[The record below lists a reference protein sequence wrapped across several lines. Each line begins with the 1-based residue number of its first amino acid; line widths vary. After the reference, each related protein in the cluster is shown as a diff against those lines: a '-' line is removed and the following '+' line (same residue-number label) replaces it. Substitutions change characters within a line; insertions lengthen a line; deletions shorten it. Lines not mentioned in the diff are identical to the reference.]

1 MAPPKRARPSF
12 SPPRPKKSK
21 SANVSTVP
29 KGKEASGKNQK
40 NAAVARKRAT
50 PTSKYSGRKGTRKA
64 QLSDDDEDEFEDDS
78 RNHRSALSLVDAS
91 VSEAEEDDHDGED
104 AEASQEND
112 SDDSNDHTIHDR
124 SRLNLN
130 SSPEPDMILAE
141 ITTTSTNTDS
151 PIPEQ
156 LVHKML
162 HHHFQRPEKTK
173 ISTDARDLVTKYLE
187 VFVRE
192 AIMRSAYERQEKD
205 GHEDGAG
212 AGGGFLG
219 VEDLERAA
227 VQLCLDF

>member
-21 SANVSTVP
+21 STNVSTST
-29 KGKEASGKNQK
+29 KGREASWKNQK
-40 NAAVARKRAT
+40 NAAIARKRAT

-64 QLSDDDEDEFEDDS
+64 QLSDDEEDDDGLEEGS

-91 VSEAEEDDHDGED
+91 ASEADDDDDDDDDDDAGESEEADSED
-104 AEASQEND
+104 
-112 SDDSNDHTIHDR
+112 HDR
-124 SRLNLN
+124 SRPNLN
-130 SSPEPDMILAE
+130 SSPEPDVILAE
-141 ITTTSTNTDS
+141 ITTTSTNTES

-162 HHHFQRPEKTK
+162 HHHFQKPEKTK

-192 AIMRSAYERQEKD
+192 AIMRSAFERQEKN
-205 GHEDGAG
+205 GTEGGAG
-212 AGGGFLG
+212 AGGGFLE

>member
-21 SANVSTVP
+21 STNVSTST
-29 KGKEASGKNQK
+29 KGREASWKNQK
-40 NAAVARKRAT
+40 NAAIARKRAT

-64 QLSDDDEDEFEDDS
+64 QLSDDEDDDDEGLEEGS

-91 VSEAEEDDHDGED
+91 ASASEAEDDDDDDAGEGGEAGSEDP
-104 AEASQEND
+104 
-112 SDDSNDHTIHDR
+112 DR
-124 SRLNLN
+124 SRPNLN

-141 ITTTSTNTDS
+141 ITTTSTNTES
-151 PIPEQ
+151 PISEQ

-162 HHHFQRPEKTK
+162 HHHFQKPEKTR

-192 AIMRSAYERQEKD
+192 AIMRSAFERQEKD
-205 GHEDGAG
+205 GNEGDAG
-212 AGGGFLG
+212 AGGGFLE

>member
-1 MAPPKRARPSF
+1 M
-12 SPPRPKKSK
+12 
-21 SANVSTVP
+21 
-29 KGKEASGKNQK
+29 KGREASWKNQK
-40 NAAVARKRAT
+40 NAAVARKQAT
-50 PTSKYSGRKGTRKA
+50 ATSKYSGRKGTRKA
-64 QLSDDDEDEFEDDS
+64 QLSDDEEEDDS

-91 VSEAEEDDHDGED
+91 ASEAEDDNEG

-112 SDDSNDHTIHDR
+112 SGNSSDRTNHDR
-124 SRLNLN
+124 SRANLN
-130 SSPEPDMILAE
+130 SSPEPDIILAE
-141 ITTTSTNTDS
+141 ITTTSTNTEA

-156 LVHKML
+156 LMHKML
-162 HHHFQRPEKTK
+162 HHHFQKPEKTK
-173 ISTDARDLVTKYLE
+173 ISTDARELVTKYLE

-212 AGGGFLG
+212 AGGGFLE